1 MRLVRLSVTNR
12 EVITDMKARTIRR
25 HVRETFKSLGRN
37 GWMTFASVS
46 AVTITLLLVG
56 VFFAIMMNLNHMANN
71 IEKDVEIRVHIDV
84 AATDEEQKALSAGI
98 EKLDRVDSVQFSP
111 KEDELTQLIDSMGE
125 EGEAF
130 LMFEQD
136 NPLNDVLIVK
146 TLEPQDTMSVAKKIE
161 KMDFASKVK
170 YGQGSVEKIFDV
182 TNTGRIV
189 GVVLIIGLLFTA
201 MFLISNTIKITIFA
215 RRREIEIM
223 KLVGATNGFIRW
235 PFFLEGLCLGVMG
248 SILPII
254 MVGITYYY
262 SFDFLS
268 DKLSGDFLQ
277 LLPFSPLIYQISG
290 VLLLMGAFIGV
301 WGSVMSVRKFLKI

>member
-1 MRLVRLSVTNR
+1 
-12 EVITDMKARTIRR
+12 
-25 HVRETFKSLGRN
+25 
-37 GWMTFASVS
+37 
-46 AVTITLLLVG
+46 
-56 VFFAIMMNLNHMANN
+56 
-71 IEKDVEIRVHIDV
+71 
-84 AATDEEQKALSAGI
+84 
-98 EKLDRVDSVQFSP
+98 
-111 KEDELTQLIDSMGE
+111 
-125 EGEAF
+125 
-130 LMFEQD
+130 
-136 NPLNDVLIVK
+136 
-146 TLEPQDTMSVAKKIE
+146 MSVAKQIE

-189 GVVLIIGLLFTA
+189 GIVLIIGLLFTA

-277 LLPFSPLIYQISG
+277 LLPFSPFIYQISG